1 MKILSAVLTG
11 AMVLTGMAPALSV
24 RAESGETVQAEEGT
38 EAEGTSQQVV
48 NLNTSWKY
56 LDNNTD
62 PAAGLGS
69 LTAWTAAGFDDSSW
83 KEAAGSF
90 GAKRGELTSFD
101 GYTPTV
107 LLQQYIEGTTTDV
120 PTFFFRT
127 KFNLTNVSEITSI
140 TGSLCHD
147 DAVAVYLNGYL
158 IKSQYLN
165 SEGQESNLYYSGV
178 SQGAPEKLDLNL
190 TAEQVAEY
198 AVEGENVLSVEL
210 HNDRASSSD
219 IYFEFTDL
227 TVNYNEQ
234 LLRLSRNQYSS
245 HWEATRAAA
254 G

>member
-1 MKILSAVLTG
+1 MAMKKVNRRVKAGIAAVVFALGGSTLPG
-11 AMVLTGMAPALSV
+11 YVCTNAPA
-24 RAESGETVQAEEGT
+24 TVQAEEGT
-38 EAEGTSQQVV
+38 EAESTSQQVV

-147 DAVAVYLNGYL
+147 DAVAVYLNGHL

-178 SQGAPEKLDLNL
+178 SQGAPEK
-190 TAEQVAEY
+190 TGSE
-198 AVEGENVLSVEL
+198 
-210 HNDRASSSD
+210 SD
-219 IYFEFTDL
+219 
-227 TVNYNEQ
+227 
-234 LLRLSRNQYSS
+234 S
-245 HWEATRAAA
+245 
-254 G
+254 